1 MSQRILVWDV
11 PTRVFHWLLVLSF
24 AGAFLTAE
32 SERNRDIH
40 VVLGYTLLGL
50 IAFRLLWGFF
60 GTRYAQFRSFLFK
73 PGEIVAY
80 VRSLFKGKPAHYV
93 GHNPAGSVA
102 IWLLLGLGISTA
114 ATGLMSFQ
122 DIGGDVVKE
131 LHEFVSNA
139 MLAVVLIHIAGVA
152 VSSLMHRENLV
163 RAMVT
168 GFKSAEQNG
177 HGIYASTNNETHY
190 ARFPHPNPLPK
201 GEGANESLRESHAN
215 EGIRRSYLWLGVII
229 LSTVVAF
236 WVAYPATGLVT
247 PGADATHAEQHD
259 DD

>member
-1 MSQRILVWDV
+1 MQRILVWDV

-60 GTRYAQFRSFLFK
+60 GTRYARFRSFLFK
-73 PGEIVAY
+73 PGEIAAY
-80 VRSLFKGKPAHYV
+80 VRSLFKGRPAHYV
-93 GHNPAGSVA
+93 GHNPAGSLA
-102 IWLLLGLGISTA
+102 IWLLLGLGISA
-114 ATGLMSFQ
+114 GVSGVLLFQ
-122 DIGGDVVKE
+122 DVGGDALEE
-131 LHEFVSNA
+131 LHEFVPHA
-139 MLAVVLIHIAGVA
+139 MLAVVLIHIAGVV

-168 GFKSAEQNG
+168 GFKSAGPDQ
-177 HGIYASTNNETHY
+177 
-190 ARFPHPNPLPK
+190 
-201 GEGANESLRESHAN
+201 
-215 EGIRRSYLWLGVII
+215 GIRRKYRWVGVIM
-229 LSTVVAF
+229 LAAVVAF
-236 WVAYPATGLVT
+236 WVGYPATGLVT
-247 PGADATHAEQHD
+247 PGADATQAGQHD

>member
-11 PTRVFHWLLVLSF
+11 PIRVFHWLLVLSF
-24 AGAFLTAE
+24 TGAYLTAE
-32 SERNRDIH
+32 SERYRDIH

-50 IAFRLLWGFF
+50 IGFRLLWGFF

-80 VRSLFKGKPAHYV
+80 VQSLLKGKPAHYV

-102 IWLLLGLGISTA
+102 IWLLLWMGISSGV
-114 ATGLMSFQ
+114 TGVLLFQ
-122 DIGGDVVKE
+122 DVGGDALEE
-131 LHEFVSNA
+131 LHELVSNT

-163 RAMVT
+163 RSMIT
-168 GFKSAEQNG
+168 GFKSAEPDQ
-177 HGIYASTNNETHY
+177 
-190 ARFPHPNPLPK
+190 
-201 GEGANESLRESHAN
+201 
-215 EGIRRSYLWLGVII
+215 GIRRSYFWLGVIM
-229 LSTVVAF
+229 LAAVMAF
-236 WVAYPATGLVT
+236 WVGYPATGLVT
-247 PGADATHAEQHD
+247 PSADMVQAGQHD